1 MLPKI
6 PFWYLR
12 HGQTDWNAQ
21 DLGQGSVE
29 VPLNETGIAQAKAAA
44 VKLRGRGIVSIIA
57 SPLGRAQ
64 VTAEIVA
71 EALKLPVHTLPLL
84 RETSFGVQ
92 EGQPMGD
99 WFPRWVASE
108 MTPEGGESFA
118 DLRLRAAAAVTEAL
132 AFQAPV
138 LIVAHGGLFRALRAE
153 MGLPFHERPANAVPT
168 LCNPP
173 PPGETAWVLEAV

>member
-1 MLPKI
+1 MLPHI

-21 DLGQGSVE
+21 DLSQGRVE
-29 VPLNETGIAQAKAAA
+29 VPLNETGILQAKAAA
-44 VKLRGRGIVSIIA
+44 AKLVGRGIVSIVA

-71 EALKLPVHTLPLL
+71 GALGLPVNTLPDLL
-84 RETSFGVQ
+84 ETSFGVQ
-92 EGQPMGD
+92 EGKPMGD
-99 WFPRWVASE
+99 WFPRWVAGE
-108 MTPEGGESFA
+108 MTPEGGELFA
-118 DLRLRAAAAVTEAL
+118 DLRTRAAAAVTGAL
-132 AFQAPV
+132 AYAGPV
-138 LIVAHGGLFRALRAE
+138 LVVAHGALFRALRAE

-173 PPGETAWVLEAV
+173 PPGETAWVLEGV